1 MWIPNEGSVMLL
13 HGNLPLLTAFPVTP
27 GLFEASQR

>member
-13 HGNLPLLTAFPVTP
+13 HSNSPLLDAFPVTP
-27 GLFEASQR
+27 GLLEAS